1 MPLGVSRKSK
11 TRKWSF
17 MGKPKEPEPEDDGR
31 VNVRAY
37 NKKVRAPP
45 RPSLPWV
52 WGSPITTF
60 FFCRRAR

>member
-1 MPLGVSRKSK
+1 MPLGMRRKSK

-37 NKKVRAPP
+37 NKKVRPP
-45 RPSLPWV
+45 PS
-52 WGSPITTF
+52 SPKGGF
-60 FFCRRAR
+60 QKHHDCC